1 MQAERA
7 GVPVGSVAILG
18 LGVMGGSL
26 ARALSALATPPRV
39 VAWSPEPD
47 ECAAAL
53 DAGAIQAVASDPEG
67 AASGVEFVVLA
78 VPLDAVGPLLGRL
91 APVIDRWTVVT
102 DVASLKAPVRDA
114 VERSGLAA
122 RWAGSHPLCGSEMSG
137 FEASRRDLYRGATV
151 YVTPSAEAT
160 GAGDVVSAFWSA
172 LGARPETMDA
182 VAHDRL
188 MAATSHLPQLTA
200 NALAEVFR
208 LSGIA
213 AGLLGPGGRD
223 VTRLA
228 ASSPHVWGAIL
239 RQAPEEL
246 TSHLRSLARRVGEL
260 ADLVEAN
267 DGEALA
273 EWMER
278 SRAWKLEDPS

>member
-1 MQAERA
+1 
-7 GVPVGSVAILG
+7 VGTVAILG

-53 DAGAIQAVASDPEG
+53 DEGAIHAVASDPEG
-67 AASGVEFVVLA
+67 AASGVELVVLA

-91 APVIDRWTVVT
+91 APVIDRGTVVT
-102 DVASLKAPVRDA
+102 DVASLKAPVQDA
-114 VERSGLAA
+114 VERSGLGA

-137 FEASRRDLYRGATV
+137 FEASRRDLYRDATV
-151 YVTPSAEAT
+151 YVTPGAEAT

-182 VAHDRL
+182 AAHDRL

-208 LSGIA
+208 RSGIA

-246 TSHLRSLARRVGEL
+246 TSHLRSLERRVGEL

-267 DGEALA
+267 DGDALA
-273 EWMER
+273 QWMER